1 MVHRSTQKLLADSPS
16 LECTAL
22 IEIWS
27 DENIHKQAR
36 GMESDTATSQTQCLE
51 EPCDEEGNSGPVPK
65 KDNYQWKEITTD
77 FFHSIEELELGELLH
92 YEMFGLFE
100 AMSAIEM
107 MDKKMD
113 IGMIEEKE
121 KNTPLTFEVAVE
133 VRRKSRNRRWLI
145 KPEFL

>member
-1 MVHRSTQKLLADSPS
+1 
-16 LECTAL
+16 
-22 IEIWS
+22 
-27 DENIHKQAR
+27 
-36 GMESDTATSQTQCLE
+36 MESGTSSQAQGTE
-51 EPCDEEGNSGPVPK
+51 EPSNESNCGMAPK
-65 KDNYQWKEITTD
+65 KDNYQGYEWKDITTD
-77 FFHSIEELELGELLH
+77 FFQSIEELDLGELLH

-133 VRRKSRNRRWLI
+133 VCSKVKSEKI
-145 KPEFL
+145 

>member
-1 MVHRSTQKLLADSPS
+1 
-16 LECTAL
+16 
-22 IEIWS
+22 
-27 DENIHKQAR
+27 
-36 GMESDTATSQTQCLE
+36 MESDTTSSQAQA
-51 EPCDEEGNSGPVPK
+51 EPSEDGGNSAASK
-65 KDNYQWKEITTD
+65 KDNYQWKEITND
-77 FFHSIEELELGELLH
+77 FFTSIEELELGELLH

-133 VRRKSRNRRWLI
+133 VCCKKVKSKVI
-145 KPEFL
+145 KQNSCRLER